1 MTDLLIVVDMQ
12 RDFVSG
18 ALGSEQAR
26 AIVPAVAARIRQAKA
41 EQTQVAF
48 TLDTHEPDYLNTREG
63 RFLPVP
69 HCIRDT
75 PGWALE
81 PDIAKECAQGM
92 ISFAKPTFGSAALC
106 EYVRALAEEKG
117 AADGKGFCVELCGVC
132 TDICVVS
139 NALLL
144 KAALP
149 EADFIVNGALCAG
162 VTPKSTKPRWKP
174 CAPARS
180 RCADKQTP
188 SRGKPREGVFM
199 RYAAGFA
206 LTPPGAFSVFTEPF
220 FPWPFPSP
228 PCPGRAAASA
238 ALRRSRWR
246 SAAQCGS

>member
-106 EYVRALAEEKG
+106 EYVRALAEERARRTERASASSF
-117 AADGKGFCVELCGVC
+117 AA
-132 TDICVVS
+132 
-139 NALLL
+139 
-144 KAALP
+144 
-149 EADFIVNGALCAG
+149 CARISASSP
-162 VTPKSTKPRWKP
+162 TPCS
-174 CAPARS
+174 S
-180 RCADKQTP
+180 R
-188 SRGKPREGVFM
+188 
-199 RYAAGFA
+199 
-206 LTPPGAFSVFTEPF
+206 
-220 FPWPFPSP
+220 P
-228 PCPGRAAASA
+228 PC
-238 ALRRSRWR
+238 RRRIS
-246 SAAQCGS
+246 S

>member
-92 ISFAKPTFGSAALC
+92 ISFAKPTFGSMQARRRDL
-106 EYVRALAEEKG
+106 YGPKPVSLPVTSFWTKRRA
-117 AADGKGFCVELCGVC
+117 
-132 TDICVVS
+132 IS
-139 NALLL
+139 
-144 KAALP
+144 
-149 EADFIVNGALCAG
+149 
-162 VTPKSTKPRWKP
+162 PRVD
-174 CAPARS
+174 R
-180 RCADKQTP
+180 
-188 SRGKPREGVFM
+188 
-199 RYAAGFA
+199 
-206 LTPPGAFSVFTEPF
+206 TEHF
-220 FPWPFPSP
+220 
-228 PCPGRAAASA
+228 RAT
-238 ALRRSRWR
+238 
-246 SAAQCGS
+246 